1 MSKPEE
7 QVRDAARM
15 ALQVKTVAYR
25 LMTVEP
31 ELRMDFARFF
41 LDEFCAGLRATE
53 ADAELLLE
61 CVAAGFAP
69 VDYFADPVYGEA
81 RPINIPFAVFQSVVN
96 GYCKELFEP
105 AFDRC
110 DLYAVDLRV
119 RKYLLFFGMVHC
131 PATPLP
137 LTEEEVDEFMT
148 LSVDIMPCLRDSITR
163 SELAAL
169 LGIRGFV

>member
-1 MSKPEE
+1 
-7 QVRDAARM
+7 M

-25 LMTVEP
+25 LMTEEP